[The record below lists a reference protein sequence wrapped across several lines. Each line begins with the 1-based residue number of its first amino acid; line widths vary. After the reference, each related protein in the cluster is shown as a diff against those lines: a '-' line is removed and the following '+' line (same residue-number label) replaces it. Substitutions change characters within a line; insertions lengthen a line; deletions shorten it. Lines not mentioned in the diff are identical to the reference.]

1 MQPLQYSMALLTPG
15 CLGAPLKF
23 ILATTAAMWM
33 GSAAAH
39 WAPANARQ
47 GQELRF
53 RDFFTHCTGN
63 DGNQTPQISDRLRQA
78 EGKKIRLVGYML
90 PREPAFPGGFVLTA
104 QPCQADH
111 LRTDQCDARMPA
123 AVRVEFDDAHRDWT
137 VPLLKGLVEVSGVL
151 RVGRHIDAQGYCA
164 LATLQLQ
171 PHAALHA
178 SADALAGYLHS
189 TPKRRRIQSLT
200 SGSAAAYWRA

>member
-1 MQPLQYSMALLTPG
+1 MQPLQFSMALLTPG

-33 GSAAAH
+33 GSAAAQ
-39 WAPANARQ
+39 WAPTSSRQ

-53 RDFFTHCTGN
+53 RDFLSYCTGN

-78 EGKKIRLVGYML
+78 EGKKVRLVGYML
-90 PREPAFPGGFVLTA
+90 PQEHACSGGFVLTA

-111 LRTDQCDARMPA
+111 LRIDLSDARMPA

-137 VPLLKGLVEVSGVL
+137 VPFLKGLVEVSGML
-151 RVGRHIDAQGYCA
+151 RVGRHTDAQGYCA
-164 LATLQLQ
+164 LATLQLEPQ
-171 PHAALHA
+171 NTLHA

-189 TPKRRRIQSLT
+189 KPKRRC
-200 SGSAAAYWRA
+200 A

>member
-1 MQPLQYSMALLTPG
+1 
-15 CLGAPLKF
+15 
-23 ILATTAAMWM
+23 M

-53 RDFFTHCTGN
+53 RDFFSPCTGN

-78 EGKKIRLVGYML
+78 EGKKVRLVGFM
-90 PREPAFPGGFVLTA
+90 R
-104 QPCQADH
+104 
-111 LRTDQCDARMPA
+111 
-123 AVRVEFDDAHRDWT
+123 
-137 VPLLKGLVEVSGVL
+137 L

-189 TPKRRRIQSLT
+189 TPKRRSTQSLT
-200 SGSAAAYWRA
+200 SGSAAAFWRA

>member
-53 RDFFTHCTGN
+53 RDFFSHCTGN
-63 DGNQTPQISDRLRQA
+63 DGNQSPQISDRWRQA
-78 EGKKIRLVGYML
+78 EGKKVRLVGYML
-90 PREPAFPGGFVLTA
+90 PQEHACPGGFVLTG

-111 LRTDQCDARMPA
+111 LRTGLSDARVPA

-137 VPLLKGLVEVSGVL
+137 VPHLKGLVEVSGVL
-151 RVGRHIDAQGYCA
+151 QVGRHTNPQGYSA

-189 TPKRRRIQSLT
+189 TPNRRRAQSLT
-200 SGSAAAYWRA
+200 RKSAAAFWRA